1 MNKILLSTLSIILF
15 SCCLNQDNQKKFNL
29 NRDLLEFSSRIN
41 EGDTLH
47 IYSNLSICRS
57 LHLEHDIF
65 TKENQQTY
73 ITTFI
78 SKNRYGMENYKEK
91 LPKIKYHINNT
102 DSLNYEHLLKNLTH
116 KKATSKNSNTHFLR
130 IIYKKDTID
139 FYSKGLGE
147 QIPNSDYLLQIKG
160 KLYPKIKVY
169 QKEKAIKIIPPP
181 VNQENIL
188 KLNK

>member
-29 NRDLLEFSSRIN
+29 NRDLLKFSSRIN

-91 LPKIKYHINNT
+91 LPKIKYKKVLAVL
-102 DSLNYEHLLKNLTH
+102 SL
-116 KKATSKNSNTHFLR
+116 
-130 IIYKKDTID
+130 
-139 FYSKGLGE
+139 
-147 QIPNSDYLLQIKG
+147 
-160 KLYPKIKVY
+160 V
-169 QKEKAIKIIPPP
+169 
-181 VNQENIL
+181 
-188 KLNK
+188 